1 MSHKPP
7 RSLRSLPPEEAR
19 NGSGWTSA
27 VAARLTPFAL
37 AALVVG
43 CAAPGL
49 SQGPAPLAPEKFA
62 QLPPSGNGAATM
74 TAAFVDSAQLQRVV
88 DDVLANNRD
97 LRAAAA
103 RLKQAEAL
111 ADAAGARRLP
121 SVGAGANASRQRA
134 ANDQGQY
141 NNFNSYGVNATAA
154 WEVDLWG
161 RALAT
166 AQAAG
171 YDAQGAALDRDA
183 AQLSLAGTA
192 LNLQA
197 QLIGLGHR
205 LKLAKETLVVQNQL
219 LDLVKARVGAGRNT
233 ALDQARAEA
242 LVAQTSASVPAL
254 RNAACLTRLQ
264 LDVLRGQAPADCDKA
279 DTDPLP
285 AMPEPR
291 LVSLGA
297 LPDPTGLL
305 AARPDVKAANAR
317 AQAAAARAQVAWAA
331 RWPTLGLTGQIGWS
345 AGKAGDLFK
354 SGTQIHSIAAALNWN
369 FLDFG
374 ARKAE
379 ETAARAGFDAAV
391 AAAEQAQ
398 LTALQDAQGS
408 LSTLRETELQAVAQ
422 AQAADATVR
431 ARDLAFKRY
440 DAGVTDFYALLNAE
454 QERLAA
460 ADALIQVQT
469 GRATALLA
477 VHKAFAAKL
486 TAN

>member
-1 MSHKPP
+1 M
-7 RSLRSLPPEEAR
+7 L
-19 NGSGWTSA
+19 
-27 VAARLTPFAL
+27 VRLTPLAL
-37 AALVVG
+37 AAAAAALLAG

-49 SQGPAPLAPEKFA
+49 GDGPKNLAPATFT
-62 QLPPSGNGAATM
+62 QLPPASPGAATM

-88 DDVLANNRD
+88 DEVLASNRD

-121 SVGAGANASRQRA
+121 SASAGASASRQRA
-134 ANDQGQY
+134 ANDQGVY
-141 NNFNSYGVNATAA
+141 NNFNSYGVNATAG
-154 WEVDLWG
+154 WEIDLWG
-161 RALAT
+161 RVAAT

-171 YDAQGAALDRDA
+171 YEAQGAALDRDA
-183 AQLSLAGTA
+183 AALSLAGTA
-192 LNLQA
+192 LNLQT

-219 LDLVKARVGAGRNT
+219 LDLVKARVGAGRGT

-264 LDVLRGQAPADCDKA
+264 LDVLRGQTPADCDKA
-279 DTDPLP
+279 DSDPLP

-291 LVSLGA
+291 LISLGT
-297 LPDPTGLL
+297 LPDPAGLL
-305 AARPDVKAANAR
+305 AARPDVKAAAVR

-345 AGKAGDLFK
+345 STKAGDLFK
-354 SGTQIHSIAAALNWN
+354 SGTQVHSIAAALNWN

-374 ARKAE
+374 ARRAE

-408 LSTLRETELQAVAQ
+408 LSTLRETEQQAVSQ
-422 AQAADATVR
+422 AAAADATQR
-431 ARDLAFKRY
+431 ARELALKRY
-440 DAGVTDFYALLNAE
+440 EAGVTDFYALLNAE

-460 ADALIQVQT
+460 QDALIQVQT
-469 GRATALLA
+469 QRATALLA
-477 VHKAFAAKL
+477 VHKAFAARL
-486 TAN
+486 TAAR

>member
-1 MSHKPP
+1 M
-7 RSLRSLPPEEAR
+7 LL
-19 NGSGWTSA
+19 
-27 VAARLTPFAL
+27 VRLTPL
-37 AALVVG
+37 AAAVVLLAG

-49 SQGPAPLAPEKFA
+49 SSGPVTLAPATFT
-62 QLPPSGNGAATM
+62 QLPPASPGAATM
-74 TAAFVDSAQLQRVV
+74 TTAFVDSAQLQRVV

-121 SVGAGANASRQRA
+121 SVGANANASRQRA
-134 ANDQGQY
+134 PNDQGQY

-154 WEVDLWG
+154 WEIDLWG
-161 RALAT
+161 RASAN

-171 YDAQGAALDRDA
+171 YDAQSAALDRDA

-219 LDLVKARVGAGRNT
+219 LDLVKARVGAGRGT

-264 LDVLRGQAPADCDKA
+264 LDVLRGQPPADCDKA
-279 DTDPLP
+279 DNDPLP
-285 AMPEPR
+285 AMLEPR
-291 LVSLGA
+291 LISLGT
-297 LPDPTGLL
+297 LPDPAGLL
-305 AARPDVKAANAR
+305 AARPDVKAAAVR
-317 AQAAAARAQVAWAA
+317 AQAAASRAHVAWAA

-354 SGTQIHSIAAALNWN
+354 SGTQIHSLAGALNWN

-379 ETAARAGFDAAV
+379 ESAARAGYEAAV
-391 AAAEQAQ
+391 ASAEQAQ
-398 LTALQDAQGS
+398 LVALQDAQGS
-408 LSTLRETELQAVAQ
+408 LSTLRETELQATS
-422 AQAADATVR
+422 QAAAAEATQR
-431 ARDLAFKRY
+431 ARDLALKRY
-440 DAGVTDFYALLNAE
+440 EAGVTDFYALLSAE

-460 ADALIQVQT
+460 QDALIQVQT
-469 GRATALLA
+469 GRAAALLG
-477 VHKAFAAKL
+477 VHKAFAAGL
-486 TAN
+486 TAPR

>member
-1 MSHKPP
+1 M
-7 RSLRSLPPEEAR
+7 L
-19 NGSGWTSA
+19 
-27 VAARLTPFAL
+27 ARLTPL
-37 AALVVG
+37 AAATLLAA
-43 CAAPGL
+43 CA
-49 SQGPAPLAPEKFA
+49 GPALPPGPANLAPEKFA
-62 QLPPSGNGAATM
+62 QQPEASAGAAQM

-88 DDVLANNRD
+88 DEVLANNRD

-111 ADAAGARRLP
+111 ADSASAQRLP
-121 SVGAGANASRQRA
+121 TVGLGANASRQRA
-134 ANDQGQY
+134 ANDQGVF
-141 NNFNSYGVNATAA
+141 NNFNSYGVNATAR

-161 RALAT
+161 RASAT

-171 YDAQGAALDRDA
+171 YDAQSAALDRDA

-205 LKLAKETLVVQNQL
+205 LLLAKETLVVQNQL
-219 LDLVKARVGAGRNT
+219 LDLVKARVGAGRGT
-233 ALDQARAEA
+233 AVDQARAEA

-264 LDVLRGQAPADCDKA
+264 LDVLRGQPPADCDKA
-279 DTDPLP
+279 DADPLP

-291 LVSLGA
+291 LVSLGT
-297 LPDPTGLL
+297 LPDPAGLL
-305 AARPDVKAANAR
+305 AQRPDVKAASVR
-317 AQAAAARAQVAWAA
+317 AQAAAARAKVAWAA
-331 RWPTLGLTGQIGWS
+331 RWPSLGLTGQIGWS
-345 AGKAGDLFK
+345 AAHAGDLFK
-354 SGTQIHSIAAALNWN
+354 SATEVHSIAGALNWN

-379 ETAARAGFDAAV
+379 ENAARAGFEAAV
-391 AAAEQAQ
+391 ANAEQAQ

-408 LSTLRETELQAVAQ
+408 LSTLRETELQATAQ
-422 AQAADATVR
+422 TAAAEATTR
-431 ARDLAFKRY
+431 ARDLALKRY
-440 DAGVTDFYALLNAE
+440 EAGVTDFYTLLSAE

-460 ADALIQVQT
+460 QDALIQVQT
-469 GRATALLA
+469 GRASALLA

-486 TAN
+486 TAQ

>member
-1 MSHKPP
+1 M
-7 RSLRSLPPEEAR
+7 LI
-19 NGSGWTSA
+19 
-27 VAARLTPFAL
+27 RLTPL
-37 AALVVG
+37 AAAALLLAG

-49 SQGPAPLAPEKFA
+49 SQGPQNLAPASFT
-62 QLPPSGNGAATM
+62 QLPPANTGAAQM

-111 ADAAGARRLP
+111 ATAAGAQRLP
-121 SVGAGANASRQRA
+121 TVGVGANASRQRA

-154 WEVDLWG
+154 WEIDLWG
-161 RALAT
+161 RVSAN

-171 YDAQGAALDRDA
+171 YDAQSAALDRDA

-254 RNAACLTRLQ
+254 RNAACLVRLQ
-264 LDVLRGQAPADCDKA
+264 LDVLRGQPPADCDKA

-297 LPDPTGLL
+297 LPDPAGLL
-305 AARPDVKAANAR
+305 AARPDVKAATVR

-354 SGTQIHSIAAALNWN
+354 SGTQVHSLAAALNWN

-440 DAGVTDFYALLNAE
+440 DAGVTDFYALLTTE

-469 GRATALLA
+469 GRATALLG
-477 VHKAFAAKL
+477 VHKAFAARL
-486 TAN
+486 TAQ

>member
-1 MSHKPP
+1 M
-7 RSLRSLPPEEAR
+7 L
-19 NGSGWTSA
+19 
-27 VAARLTPFAL
+27 ARLTPLAIAAL
-37 AALVVG
+37 AG

-49 SQGPAPLAPEKFA
+49 SQGPHNLAPATFA
-62 QLPPSGNGAATM
+62 QLPPSANGAAQM

-111 ADAAGARRLP
+111 ADAAGAQRLP
-121 SVGAGANASRQRA
+121 TVGVGANASRQRA
-134 ANDQGQY
+134 PNDQGQFR
-141 NNFNSYGVNATAA
+141 NFNSYGVNATAA
-154 WEVDLWG
+154 WEIDLWG
-161 RALAT
+161 RAAAN
-166 AQAAG
+166 AQAAS
-171 YDAQGAALDRDA
+171 YDAQSAALDRDA

-192 LNLQA
+192 LNLQT

-219 LDLVKARVGAGRNT
+219 LDLVKARVGAGRGT

-264 LDVLRGQAPADCDKA
+264 LDVLRGQPPADCDKA
-279 DTDPLP
+279 DSDPLP

-291 LVSLGA
+291 LVSLGT
-297 LPDPTGLL
+297 LPDPAGLL
-305 AARPDVKAANAR
+305 AARPDVKAAATR
-317 AQAAAARAQVAWAA
+317 AQAAASRANVAWAA

-354 SGTQIHSIAAALNWN
+354 SGTQIHSLAGALNWN

-374 ARKAE
+374 ARRAE
-379 ETAARAGFDAAV
+379 ESAARAGYEAAV
-391 AAAEQAQ
+391 ASAEQTQ
-398 LTALQDAQGS
+398 LVALQEAQGS
-408 LSTLRETELQAVAQ
+408 LSTLRETELQAASQ
-422 AQAADATVR
+422 ATAAEATQR
-431 ARDLAFKRY
+431 ARDLALKRY
-440 DAGVTDFYALLNAE
+440 EAGVTDFYALLSAE

-460 ADALIQVQT
+460 QDALIQVQT
-469 GRATALLA
+469 NRAASLLA

-486 TAN
+486 TATP

>member
-19 NGSGWTSA
+19 NGSGRTSA
-27 VAARLTPFAL
+27 IAARLTPFAL

-161 RALAT
+161 RASAT

-264 LDVLRGQAPADCDKA
+264 LDVLRGQPPADCDKA

-297 LPDPTGLL
+297 LPDPAGLL

-354 SGTQIHSIAAALNWN
+354 SGTQIHSLAAALNWN

-486 TAN
+486 TAQ

>member
-1 MSHKPP
+1 M
-7 RSLRSLPPEEAR
+7 LI
-19 NGSGWTSA
+19 
-27 VAARLTPFAL
+27 RLTPL
-37 AALVVG
+37 AAAALLLAG

-49 SQGPAPLAPEKFA
+49 SQGPQNLAPASFT
-62 QLPPSGNGAATM
+62 QLPPASNGAAQM

-121 SVGAGANASRQRA
+121 SVGVGANASRQRA

-154 WEVDLWG
+154 WEIDLWG
-161 RALAT
+161 RVSAT

-264 LDVLRGQAPADCDKA
+264 LDVLRGQPPADCDKA

-291 LVSLGA
+291 LVSLGT
-297 LPDPTGLL
+297 LPDPAGLL
-305 AARPDVKAANAR
+305 AARPDVKAATVR

-354 SGTQIHSIAAALNWN
+354 SGTQIHSLAAALNWN

-440 DAGVTDFYALLNAE
+440 DAGVTDFYALLDAE

-469 GRATALLA
+469 ARATALLG
-477 VHKAFAAKL
+477 VHKAFAARL
-486 TAN
+486 TAP

>member
-1 MSHKPP
+1 MLS
-7 RSLRSLPPEEAR
+7 
-19 NGSGWTSA
+19 
-27 VAARLTPFAL
+27 RLTPL
-37 AALVVG
+37 AAAALLVG

-49 SQGPAPLAPEKFA
+49 SSSPANLAPAQFA
-62 QLPPSGNGAATM
+62 QQPAVPAEASGTAATM
-74 TAAFVDSAQLQRVV
+74 TRAFADSAQLQRVV
-88 DDVLANNRD
+88 DDVLASNRD

-103 RLKQAEAL
+103 RLRQAEAL
-111 ADAAGARRLP
+111 ADAAGAQRLP
-121 SVGAGANASRQRA
+121 SVGVGASASRQRA
-134 ANDQGQY
+134 ANDLGQF
-141 NNFNSYGVNATAA
+141 NNFNAYGVNATAQ
-154 WEVDLWG
+154 WELDLWG
-161 RALAT
+161 RLSAN

-183 AQLSLAGTA
+183 AQLSLAGAA

-205 LKLAKETLVVQNQL
+205 LALAKDTLVVQNQL
-219 LDLVKARVGAGRNT
+219 LDLVKARVGVGRGT

-264 LDVLRGQAPADCDKA
+264 LDTLRGQPPADCDKA

-291 LVSLGA
+291 LVSLGT
-297 LPDPTGLL
+297 LPDPAGLL
-305 AARPDVKAANAR
+305 AQRPDVKAAAVR

-345 AGKAGDLFK
+345 AARAGDLFK
-354 SGTQIHSIAAALNWN
+354 SATQVHSLGAALNWN

-391 AAAEQAQ
+391 ASAEQAQ
-398 LTALQDAQGS
+398 LVALQDAQGS
-408 LSTLRETELQAVAQ
+408 LSTLRETELQAVS
-422 AQAADATVR
+422 QAAAAEATAR
-431 ARDLAFKRY
+431 ARELALRRY
-440 DAGVTDFYALLNAE
+440 EAGVADFYSLLTAE
-454 QERLAA
+454 QDRLAA
-460 ADALIQVQT
+460 QDALIQVQT
-469 GRATALLA
+469 NRATALLA
-477 VHKAFAAKL
+477 VHKAFAARL
-486 TAN
+486 TAP

>member
-1 MSHKPP
+1 M
-7 RSLRSLPPEEAR
+7 LI
-19 NGSGWTSA
+19 
-27 VAARLTPFAL
+27 RLTPL
-37 AALVVG
+37 AAAALLLAG

-49 SQGPAPLAPEKFA
+49 SQGPQNLAPASFT
-62 QLPPSGNGAATM
+62 QLPPASTGAAQM

-111 ADAAGARRLP
+111 ATAAGAQRLP
-121 SVGAGANASRQRA
+121 TVGVGANASRQRA

-141 NNFNSYGVNATAA
+141 NNFNSYGVNATAS

-161 RALAT
+161 RVSAN

-254 RNAACLTRLQ
+254 RNAACLVRLQ
-264 LDVLRGQAPADCDKA
+264 LDVLRGQPPADCDKA

-297 LPDPTGLL
+297 LPDPAGLL
-305 AARPDVKAANAR
+305 AARPDVKAATVR

-354 SGTQIHSIAAALNWN
+354 SGTQVHSLAAALNWN

-440 DAGVTDFYALLNAE
+440 DAGVTDFYALLTTE

-469 GRATALLA
+469 GRATALLG
-477 VHKAFAAKL
+477 VHKAFAARL
-486 TAN
+486 TAQ

>member
-1 MSHKPP
+1 MRTP
-7 RSLRSLPPEEAR
+7 
-19 NGSGWTSA
+19 
-27 VAARLTPFAL
+27 LTPLAIAAL
-37 AALVVG
+37 AAVLAG

-49 SQGPAPLAPEKFA
+49 TEGPKNLAPATFA
-62 QLPPSGNGAATM
+62 QLPPANPGAATM
-74 TAAFVDSAQLQRVV
+74 TTAFVDSAQLQRIV
-88 DDVLANNRD
+88 DEVLANNRD

-121 SVGAGANASRQRA
+121 SVSAGANASRQRA
-134 ANDQGQY
+134 PNDQGVY

-161 RALAT
+161 RVAAS

-183 AQLSLAGTA
+183 AALSLAGTA

-205 LKLAKETLVVQNQL
+205 LKLAKDTLVVQNQL
-219 LDLVKARVGAGRNT
+219 LDLVKARVGAGRGT

-264 LDVLRGQAPADCDKA
+264 LDVLRGQPPADCDKA
-279 DTDPLP
+279 DSDPLP

-291 LVSLGA
+291 LISLGT
-297 LPDPTGLL
+297 LPDPAGLL
-305 AARPDVKAANAR
+305 AARPDVKSAAVR
-317 AQAAAARAQVAWAA
+317 AQAAAARAKVAWAA

-345 AGKAGDLFK
+345 SGKAGDLFK
-354 SGTQIHSIAAALNWN
+354 SGTQIHSLAGALNWN

-379 ETAARAGFDAAV
+379 ENAARAGFDAAV

-398 LTALQDAQGS
+398 LTALQDAQGA
-408 LSTLRETELQAVAQ
+408 LSTLRETEQQATAR
-422 AQAADATVR
+422 AAAAEATAR
-431 ARDLAFKRY
+431 ARELALKRY
-440 DAGVTDFYALLNAE
+440 EAGVTDFYALLSAE

-460 ADALIQVQT
+460 QDALIQVQT
-469 GRATALLA
+469 QRATALLD
-477 VHKAFAAKL
+477 VHKAFAARL
-486 TAN
+486 TATN

>member
-1 MSHKPP
+1 M
-7 RSLRSLPPEEAR
+7 
-19 NGSGWTSA
+19 
-27 VAARLTPFAL
+27 TPLAL
-37 AALVVG
+37 AALVAS
-43 CAAPGL
+43 CAAPGP
-49 SQGPAPLAPEKFA
+49 SQGPAALAPEKFS
-62 QLPPSGNGAATM
+62 QLPLTANGAAQM
-74 TAAFVDSAQLQRVV
+74 TAAFADSAQLQRVV

-154 WEVDLWG
+154 WEIDLWG
-161 RALAT
+161 RVSAT

-254 RNAACLTRLQ
+254 RNAACLVRLQ
-264 LDVLRGQAPADCDKA
+264 LDVLRGQPPADCDKA

-297 LPDPTGLL
+297 LPDPAGLL
-305 AARPDVKAANAR
+305 AARPDVKAATVR
-317 AQAAAARAQVAWAA
+317 AQAAAARARVAWAA

-354 SGTQIHSIAAALNWN
+354 SGTQIHSLAAALNWN

-379 ETAARAGFDAAV
+379 ETAARAGVDAAV

-469 GRATALLA
+469 ARATALLD

>member
-1 MSHKPP
+1 M
-7 RSLRSLPPEEAR
+7 L
-19 NGSGWTSA
+19 
-27 VAARLTPFAL
+27 ARLTPLAL
-37 AALVVG
+37 AVALVG

-49 SQGPAPLAPEKFA
+49 SKGPANLAPEKFA
-62 QLPPSGNGAATM
+62 QLPASNPGAATM
-74 TAAFVDSAQLQRVV
+74 TQAFVDSAQLQRVV
-88 DDVLANNRD
+88 DEVLANNRD
-97 LRAAAA
+97 LRASAA

-111 ADAAGARRLP
+111 ATAAGAQRLP
-121 SVGAGANASRQRA
+121 TVGLGASASRQRA
-134 ANDQGQY
+134 PNDQGVF
-141 NNFNSYGVNATAA
+141 NNFTSYGVNATAA

-161 RALAT
+161 RVSAN

-171 YDAQGAALDRDA
+171 YDAQSAALDRDA

-205 LKLAKETLVVQNQL
+205 LALAKETLVVQNQL
-219 LDLVKARVGAGRNT
+219 LDLVKARVGAGRGT

-264 LDVLRGQAPADCDKA
+264 LDVLRGQPPADCDKA
-279 DTDPLP
+279 DSDPLP

-291 LVSLGA
+291 LVSLGT
-297 LPDPTGLL
+297 LPDPAGLL
-305 AARPDVKAANAR
+305 AQRPDVKAATVR
-317 AQAAAARAQVAWAA
+317 AQAAASRAHVAWAA
-331 RWPTLGLTGQIGWS
+331 RRPSLGLTGPIRGS

-354 SGTQIHSIAAALNWN
+354 SGTQIHSLAAALNWN

-379 ETAARAGFDAAV
+379 ESAARAGYEAAV
-391 AAAEQAQ
+391 AGAEQAQ

-408 LSTLRETELQAVAQ
+408 LSTLRETELQATAQ
-422 AQAADATVR
+422 ATAAEATVR
-431 ARDLAFKRY
+431 ARELALKRY
-440 DAGVTDFYALLNAE
+440 EAGVTDFYALLNAE

-460 ADALIQVQT
+460 ADALIQVKTQ
-469 GRATALLA
+469 RAAALLA
-477 VHKAFAAKL
+477 VHKAFAARL
-486 TAN
+486 TAAQ

>member
-1 MSHKPP
+1 M
-7 RSLRSLPPEEAR
+7 LI
-19 NGSGWTSA
+19 
-27 VAARLTPFAL
+27 RLTPLAL
-37 AALVVG
+37 AALVG
-43 CAAPGL
+43 CAAPSL
-49 SQGPAPLAPEKFA
+49 SQGPQNLAPAQFT
-62 QLPPSGNGAATM
+62 QLPSAAPGAATM

-88 DDVLANNRD
+88 DEVLANNRD

-111 ADAAGARRLP
+111 ATAAGAQRLP
-121 SVGAGANASRQRA
+121 TVGVGASASRQRA
-134 ANDQGQY
+134 PNDQGQ
-141 NNFNSYGVNATAA
+141 FNTFSSYGVNATAG

-161 RALAT
+161 RAAAA

-171 YDAQGAALDRDA
+171 YDAESAALDRDA

-264 LDVLRGQAPADCDKA
+264 LDVLRGQPPADCDKA
-279 DTDPLP
+279 DSDPLP
-285 AMPEPR
+285 GMPQPR
-291 LVSLGA
+291 LISLGT
-297 LPDPTGLL
+297 LPDPAGLL
-305 AARPDVKAANAR
+305 AQRPDVKAAAVR
-317 AQAAAARAQVAWAA
+317 AQAAASRAHVAWAA
-331 RWPTLGLTGQIGWS
+331 RWPSVGLTGQIGWS
-345 AGKAGDLFK
+345 AGAASDLFK
-354 SGTQIHSIAAALNWN
+354 SATRIHSLAAALNWN

-379 ETAARAGFDAAV
+379 ESAARAGFEAAV

-398 LTALQDAQGS
+398 LAALQDAQGS
-408 LSTLRETELQAVAQ
+408 LSTLRETELQAT
-422 AQAADATVR
+422 AQAAAAEATQR

-440 DAGVTDFYALLNAE
+440 DAGVTDFYSLLNAE

-460 ADALIQVQT
+460 QDALIQVQA
-469 GRATALLA
+469 GRASALLA
-477 VHKAFAAKL
+477 VHKAFAARL
-486 TAN
+486 TASAP